1 MAMETPILDDIARF
15 LGLDRNALLERGVES
30 LLHERRRKLLLSK
43 LQILSR
49 YGAKSAGE
57 VEERIKRGHLQE
69 HPAWEELTTLEN
81 LDAELE
87 RLDEY
92 IRSLQA
98 AARSS

>member
-1 MAMETPILDDIARF
+1 METPIIDDIARF

-30 LLHERRRKLLLSK
+30 LLHERRRKLLLDK

-49 YGAKSAGE
+49 YGANSAGE
-57 VEERIKRGHLQE
+57 VEERIKRGELQE
-69 HPAWEELTTLEN
+69 HPAWEELITLEN

-87 RLDEY
+87 RLNEY

-98 AARSS
+98 ATRSS

>member
-1 MAMETPILDDIARF
+1 METAIIDDIARF
-15 LGLDRNALLERGVES
+15 LGLDRDVLLERGVAS
-30 LLHERRRKLLLSK
+30 LLHERRRKRLLDK

-49 YGAKSAGE
+49 YGASSAGE
-57 VEERIKRGHLQE
+57 VEEGIKRGELQE
-69 HPAWEELTTLEN
+69 HPAWEELIMLEN

-98 AARSS
+98 AARGS

>member
-1 MAMETPILDDIARF
+1 METAILDDIARF
-15 LGLDRNALLERGVES
+15 LGLERNDLLERGVES
-30 LLHERRRKLLLSK
+30 LLHERRHKLLLDK

-49 YGAKSAGE
+49 YGANSADE
-57 VEERIKRGHLQE
+57 AEKRIKRGDLQE
-69 HPAWEELTTLEN
+69 HPAWEDLITLEN

-87 RLDEY
+87 RLDAY